1 MAPEFLYRGKGGAY
15 IHDLINGWTETPPPT
30 EFNLTGFDRFPGL
43 FGYLKRFAAEDKF
56 KDWLFVFGTRTS
68 KEAACKGGHAG
79 GAGGSASTQNGS
91 PRMNVQLDDGSHG
104 DPVRIDRGPP
114 CTNQLCS
121 RIANCTDPL
130 CSKTANM

>member
-1 MAPEFLYRGKGGAY
+1 MADDLGMDKSVVGSIPTANWFLVLELAKKRRVKG
-15 IHDLINGWTETPPPT
+15 D
-30 EFNLTGFDRFPGL
+30 
-43 FGYLKRFAAEDKF
+43 
-56 KDWLFVFGTRTS
+56 
-68 KEAACKGGHAG
+68 HAG

-114 CTNQLCS
+114 CTNPLCS
-121 RIANCTDPL
+121 GTANYTDPL